1 MNTYRPRSVLQL
13 ILLGFLLVTLPLIG
27 AAVTGA
33 VYVNRLAN
41 QSQQALLQVVQA
53 TQASRILVEQIATME
68 RNARQF
74 LVLGNESLFHVYAEN
89 HRKFQRTRDRLA
101 ALPLSAAQRH
111 KLQDLA
117 IREQNLFE
125 ILRLHSHASRE
136 SRQAVADFNVLTE
149 LAQSILAE
157 NSRLIDQ
164 EVNTLQTMAGASR
177 RVVASQTAAVVPT
190 ALVLMALFTF
200 MITRPIRQIDNAIR
214 QLGGGDISTT
224 ISVTGPHDLEFL
236 GRRLEWLRARLM
248 ELETA
253 KTKFLSQV
261 SHELKT
267 PLSSIREGA
276 TLLTDEVAGAL
287 NKEQREVAEILM
299 ENSVRLQRLI
309 ENLLN
314 FNAAQARNTMFLA
327 EPVALDRVIEAVC
340 EDHMLAAKAKDLCL
354 QLRLSR
360 VTVMGD
366 AAKLR
371 VVIDNLLSNAVKYSP
386 QGSTVTVSLRHEGD
400 AAVLDV
406 QDTGPGIL
414 PEDKPRLFDAF
425 YQGRTPYQG
434 HVKGTGLGLSILRE
448 YVLAHSGNVEI
459 VDGDRPGAH
468 FRVSLP
474 IHRDPCR

>member
-1 MNTYRPRSVLQL
+1 MDTYRPKSVLQL
-13 ILLGFLLVTLPLIG
+13 ILLGFLLVILPLIG
-27 AAVTGA
+27 AAITGA

-53 TQASRILVEQIATME
+53 TQASRSLVGLISTME

-89 HRKFQRTRDRLA
+89 HRKFQWARDRLA
-101 ALPLSAAQRH
+101 ALPLAAEQRN
-111 KLQDLA
+111 KLQTLA

-136 SRQAVADFNVLTE
+136 SRRAVADFNMLTE
-149 LAQSILAE
+149 LAQSILSE

-164 EVNTLQTMAGASR
+164 EVNTLQAMAGAAR

-190 ALVLMALFTF
+190 ALVLTALFTF

-224 ISVTGPHDLEFL
+224 ISVTGPQDLEFL
-236 GRRLEWLRARLM
+236 GRRLEWLRMRLA

-276 TLLTDEVAGAL
+276 TLLMDEVAGAL

-299 ENSVRLQRLI
+299 ENGLRLQRLI

-314 FNAAQARNTMFLA
+314 FNAAQARNIMFLA

-340 EDHMLAAKAKDLCL
+340 EDHMLAAKAKDLRL
-354 QLRLSR
+354 QLFLSR
-360 VTVMGD
+360 VTVVGD
-366 AAKLR
+366 AGKLR
-371 VVIDNLLSNAVKYSP
+371 VIVDNLLSNAVKYCP
-386 QGSTVTVSLRHEGD
+386 RGGAITVSLRQEGNE
-400 AAVLDV
+400 AVLDV
-406 QDTGPGIL
+406 RDTGPGIL
-414 PEDKPRLFDAF
+414 PEDRPRLFEAF
-425 YQGRTPYQG
+425 YQGHTPYQG

-448 YVLAHSGNVEI
+448 YVRAHSGNVEI
-459 VDGDRPGAH
+459 MDDDRPGAH
-468 FRVSLP
+468 FRVNLP
-474 IHRDPCR
+474 IHQDPC